1 MANKSDNKSVRW
13 GMCPQQFVP
22 TENTREITPF
32 TSLGQAYFK
41 TMATLITDGLLNRYK
56 NTSF

>member
-13 GMCPQQFVP
+13 GMCPQQFVQ

-41 TMATLITDGLLNRYK
+41 TMANLGKDG
-56 NTSF
+56 

>member
-13 GMCPQQFVP
+13 GMCPQQFVQ
-22 TENTREITPF
+22 TENTREITPI

-41 TMATLITDGLLNRYK
+41 TMANLGKDG
-56 NTSF
+56 